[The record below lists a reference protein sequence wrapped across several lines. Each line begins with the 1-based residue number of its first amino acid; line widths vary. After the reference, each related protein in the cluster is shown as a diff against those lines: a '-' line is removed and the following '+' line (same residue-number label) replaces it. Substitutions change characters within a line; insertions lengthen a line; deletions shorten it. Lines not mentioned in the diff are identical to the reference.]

1 MRVLA
6 AVAGAAAVIVALGA
20 AGCGRGADG
29 PADGRQVFQSL
40 CATCHGA
47 DGRPPASM
55 VAQLGVRD
63 LTASEFRSR
72 VTPGLVEQQVRH
84 GSKSKLMPAFQ
95 GAFSDAQ
102 IAAVAEFVAS
112 PQFGAPR

>member
-1 MRVLA
+1 MLVLA
-6 AVAGAAAVIVALGA
+6 AIAGVMVLGVAG
-20 AGCGRGADG
+20 CDRGASG

-63 LTASEFRSR
+63 LTAAEFRAK
-72 VTPGLVEQQVRH
+72 VTQGFVEHQVRT
-84 GSKSKLMPAFQ
+84 GSKSKLMPAFE
-95 GAFSDAQ
+95 GAISDAQ
-102 IAAVAEFVAS
+102 IAAVAAYVAS

>member
-1 MRVLA
+1 MLVLA
-6 AVAGAAAVIVALGA
+6 AVAMATIVVLGS

-29 PADGRQVFQSL
+29 PADGRQIYQSV

-63 LTASEFRSR
+63 LTGSEFRSR
-72 VTPGLVEQQVRH
+72 VTPGLVEHQVRT
-84 GSKSKLMPAFQ
+84 GSKSKLMPAFE
-95 GAFSDAQ
+95 GAISDAQ
-102 IAAVAEFVAS
+102 
-112 PQFGAPR
+112 